1 MAVTKRNG
9 RYQSRYRDEVGKQHA
24 KMFDRKIDAVRWEA
38 DQLAKISSGTW
49 VDPNAGKVTFRAYAD
64 EWLAMQ
70 PLRPTTLTRYEQ
82 SLRLNIYPRLGELSL
97 TSIRR
102 SHIQAMVSWLSER
115 LSPNGVRFNVV
126 VAGSVFKAAILDRRL
141 AVSPC
146 TGVKLPQLPK
156 DRVEVMTTEQVLLLE
171 EAMPS
176 AWRAIVVLGAGAGL
190 RQGEALGITQDRID
204 FLRRQL
210 RVDRQL
216 INLAR
221 EEPRL
226 APVKTSSSVRT
237 IPLPQVVV
245 DVLGAHFATEGCPYG
260 DSGFA
265 FPPVT
270 RQLFSKI
277 WRSAVRHAGLPR
289 EITYHSL
296 RHYYASLLIRHGESV
311 KTVQERL
318 GHSSAVTTLNT
329 YSHLW
334 PDSDDRTRA
343 AVDDVLGAF
352 VHSACTEQEAKT

>member
-9 RYQSRYRDEVGKQHA
+9 RYQSRYRDDVGKQHA

-38 DQLAKISSGTW
+38 DQLAEISRGTW
-49 VDPNAGKVTFRAYAD
+49 VDPSAGKVRFRDYAD

-70 PLRPTTLTRYEQ
+70 PLRPTTLARYEQ
-82 SLRLNIYPRLGELSL
+82 ALRLNIYPRLGELSL

-102 SHIQAMVSWLSER
+102 SHVQAMVSWLSER
-115 LSPNGVRFNVV
+115 LSPGGVRFTVV
-126 VAGSVFKAAILDRRL
+126 VTGSVFKAAILDRRV

-146 TGVKLPQLPK
+146 TGVKLPESRR
-156 DRVEVMTTEQVLLLE
+156 DRVEVMTTAQVLLLE
-171 EAMPS
+171 DAMPPT
-176 AWRAIVVLGAGAGL
+176 WRAIVVLGAGAGL
-190 RQGEALGITQDRID
+190 RQGEALGVTQDRVD

-210 RVDRQL
+210 RIDRQL
-216 INLAR
+216 INLTS
-221 EEPRL
+221 EKPRL
-226 APVKTSSSVRT
+226 APVKTASSVRT
-237 IPLPQVVV
+237 IPLPQIVV
-245 DVLGAHFATEGCPYG
+245 DTLSAHFATKGCPYS
-260 DSGFA
+260 DAGFI

-277 WRSAVRHAGLPR
+277 WRSTVQRAGLPK

-343 AVDDVLGAF
+343 AVDDVLGAS
-352 VHSACTEQEAKT
+352 VHSVCTDGLIKP